1 MTRAPRHRGL
11 SFLEVVL
18 ATAMLAAMAAS
29 VLGSISFLQSV
40 IGREKHRLAGTEV
53 AHRVITQYLEDPDL
67 LPDEKL
73 PIQQGDTLYRVAFRE
88 EVLTDEA
95 GEEGQPRRKV
105 GRNRDEL
112 SPEQQLTGLLRRVTV
127 SVFLFEPRTLAE
139 AAEPVAELS
148 RTYSY
153 LEGRQNSVMQ
163 RLLKLVEEVQI
174 EKQKAA
180 REQLR
185 NTSGKSGER

>member
-1 MTRAPRHRGL
+1 MNRPIRHRGL

-18 ATAMLAAMAAS
+18 ATAMLAGMAAS
-29 VLGSISFLQSV
+29 VLGSLGFLQSV

-88 EVLTDEA
+88 EVLTDETDA
-95 GEEGQPRRKV
+95 ETNTRRQV
-105 GRNRDEL
+105 SRNRQDL

-127 SVFLFEPRTLAE
+127 LVYLFEPQTRAE
-139 AAEPVAELS
+139 ASEPVAQLS

-180 REQLR
+180 REQQKNSEKPGGR
-185 NTSGKSGER
+185 